1 MMFKGYN
8 HGVKTSMRIIIYIA
22 LIIILII
29 MVIIMVIYSLL
40 TGTAPPSMECSNN
53 SCGYSGGYDIY
64 GECMDTTGASMS

>member
-1 MMFKGYN
+1 
-8 HGVKTSMRIIIYIA
+8 
-22 LIIILII
+22 